1 VALLSSD
8 YIMQVPTSSMVES
21 IDKFILNG
29 LLGGEAWLEEDGHWW
44 YAFEE
49 NILSLV
55 CSYLSI
61 CFLPL

>member
-1 VALLSSD
+1 
-8 YIMQVPTSSMVES
+8 MQVPTSSMVES